1 MTGRELLI
9 ATLKGKR
16 TDRVPISPFIAPNN
30 IYEMFHYLP
39 EIDTFFNPPDFDLA
53 EGFAKYHDHFG
64 FEVLFTQ
71 GHHGDS
77 YVPLS
82 GENWDVTVTREG
94 DRDKQHRITRVCT
107 PAGELCQVMNF
118 ERSSPHM
125 IVLAVEKYLIE
136 SRADFEIFAKYVPP
150 AQFMDPDM
158 VSRARA
164 AVGEKGLVIPCT
176 HGAFN
181 TSAQFRKLEDVMMD
195 PIADEGFYRAMI
207 KFLLDWQM
215 AAYREVIAA
224 GADGIEIGGNMATSC
239 VGPDFFQRYVR
250 EYENELARQI
260 HAEGAFVFYH
270 NCGDAQKIMHL
281 YNDMDI
287 DMWGYLTGP
296 PFGDVILDDALR
308 VIRPSMTLRG
318 NIDQVEFLR
327 NATPADIRLR
337 VRDLLTK
344 VKPRGNWILCTT
356 DFPFDGLPYANMQ
369 AFADAGREF
378 GRYE

>member
-1 MTGRELLI
+1 MNGRELLT
-9 ATLKGKR
+9 ATLKAQPVP
-16 TDRVPISPFIAPNN
+16 RVSVSPFIAPNN
-30 IYEMFHYLP
+30 IYEMFHYIP

-53 EGFAKYHDHFG
+53 EQFVAYHDYFG

-71 GHHGDS
+71 GHHGDG
-77 YVPLS
+77 YVPPTA
-82 GENWDVTVTREG
+82 ENWEVAVTRTG
-94 DRDKQHRITRVCT
+94 DRDKQHRAMTVRT
-107 PAGELCQVMNF
+107 PAGELTQVMNF

-125 IVLAVEKYLIE
+125 IVLAIEKYLIE
-136 SRADFEIFAKYVPP
+136 SRQDFDIFAKYVPP

-158 VSRARA
+158 VRRARK
-164 AVGEKGLVIPCT
+164 AVGDKGLVNPCT

-181 TSAQFRKLEDVMMD
+181 TVAQFRKLENVMMD

-224 GADGIEIGGNMATSC
+224 GADCIEIGGNMATSC

-260 HAEGAFVFYH
+260 HAEGAYVVYH
-270 NCGDAQKIMHL
+270 NCGDAQLIMHL
-281 YNDMDI
+281 YNDMEI
-287 DMWGYLTGP
+287 DMWGYLTGA
-296 PFGDVILDDALR
+296 PFGDVVLEDALQI
-308 VIRPSMTLRG
+308 IRPNLTLRG

-327 NATPADIRLR
+327 NATPQQIKQR
-337 VRDLLTK
+337 VRDLLEK
-344 VKPRGNWILCTT
+344 VKPRGNWVLCTS
-356 DFPFDGLPYANMQ
+356 DFPFDGLPYENMQ
-369 AFADAGREF
+369 AFADAGREY